1 MYLACVWTRNL
12 DESAGVNGSHAVFI
26 TYVVSFTICY
36 GIYALSGILV
46 ARHSSSKDFN
56 FFFQVNTPAVKTQRK
71 HTEAVT
77 PQRRDA
83 RIPINIPMRQLAMDI
98 DSESQSILKITP
110 VSIDQASVSHKQAN
124 NLELVQALNAAA
136 QLRRDSA
143 AADERIAQ
151 LYECLA
157 QQ

>member
-1 MYLACVWTRNL
+1 
-12 DESAGVNGSHAVFI
+12 
-26 TYVVSFTICY
+26 
-36 GIYALSGILV
+36 
-46 ARHSSSKDFN
+46 
-56 FFFQVNTPAVKTQRK
+56 
-71 HTEAVT
+71 
-77 PQRRDA
+77 
-83 RIPINIPMRQLAMDI
+83 MDI